1 MIALKL
7 NKHKVVVYDSIEDL
21 PIVNYHKYNKLML
34 VDSGIG
40 SELSD
45 IDAHITKIASFIKT
59 NPNLAVAELTNLQQS
74 LYFINQN
81 ISPKNIAYMALI
93 SEVDGDKV
101 TDLSDDNLM
110 KIFGLLN
117 EEKMYLL
124 EKVFN
129 GLKKKINDELEQY
142 FPLIAD
148 NVLIKEAYELIK
160 RRANIQLHGI
170 ITGEDIQK
178 EIDGINTEIL
188 TKEKPKAFSGK
199 ESILIKID
207 KNFDQTCMLISQKLN
222 ANAKVLTVMEY
233 YNAVELISDKK

>member
-117 EEKMYLL
+117 EEKMSLL

-129 GLKKKINDELEQY
+129 GLKKK
-142 FPLIAD
+142 
-148 NVLIKEAYELIK
+148 
-160 RRANIQLHGI
+160 
-170 ITGEDIQK
+170 
-178 EIDGINTEIL
+178 
-188 TKEKPKAFSGK
+188 
-199 ESILIKID
+199 
-207 KNFDQTCMLISQKLN
+207 
-222 ANAKVLTVMEY
+222 
-233 YNAVELISDKK
+233 